1 MLTSIKTVPM
11 ISSPDPFI
19 FLIPMLTIISEKKSR
34 RCQNEKGPCQE
45 VVKNIRCHAA
55 FPEKT
60 QKKTHQAINCPPKI
74 RLKNLTN
81 RLLMPGK
88 KQKMRA
94 I

>member
-1 MLTSIKTVPM
+1 MLTSIKTAPM

-19 FLIPMLTIISEKKSR
+19 FLIPTLTIISEKKSR

-45 VVKNIRCHAA
+45 VVKNMYFHAD

-60 QKKTHQAINCPPKI
+60 QEKTHQGINCPPKI

-81 RLLMPGK
+81 GLLLPGK
-88 KQKMRA
+88 KTKK
-94 I
+94 